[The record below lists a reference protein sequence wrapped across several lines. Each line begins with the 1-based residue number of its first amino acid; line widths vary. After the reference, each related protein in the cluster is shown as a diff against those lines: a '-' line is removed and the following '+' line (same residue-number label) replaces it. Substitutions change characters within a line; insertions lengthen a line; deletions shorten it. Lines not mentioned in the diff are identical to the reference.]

1 MKFQRVLY
9 LTFQM
14 DKHID
19 TYVKGVFKQNVVFK
33 HTFEMYSLFV

>member
-9 LTFQM
+9 LTFQI

-19 TYVKGVFKQNVVFK
+19 TNIKGVFKLKVDFK
-33 HTFEMYSLFV
+33 HNFEMYSLFV